1 MNEKLQKLYDLAVD
15 ELTNNILPWWI
26 EHDVDEEHGGF
37 YGAVTNDNAPVPHA
51 TRFITLNA
59 RLVWTFS
66 AAYRVMGNPEYKK
79 MADRAYNYFIK
90 YFWDDEYNAANNRV
104 DEFGDP
110 VSKQRYIYGEAFA
123 IYGLS
128 EYARAMGC
136 NEALEYARKL
146 VASLEKHVYDPVYKG
161 YFESCKPDWTH
172 DPWTRGVNRLPTD
185 EKTMNNHL
193 HLIEAYTC
201 LLRTDKSDFMQNK
214 VREHLYVMLNKI
226 VDHDIH
232 HYFYFQARDWKPTT
246 QEISFGH
253 DIEGTWLMMET
264 AEVLGEP
271 EAMRYTKDT
280 CMNMARACYE
290 QGFRKED
297 GAMLSEYDPVT
308 GHSSLFLSW
317 WEQNEAVVGFLNAW
331 EVTGE
336 EKYLDA
342 SLKCFEF
349 AREHFVDHENGGW
362 FARLSLDGK
371 TVLSTDKVNDYT
383 CPYHNSRM
391 CMEIIERYRK
401 LSKA

>member
-308 GHSSLFLSW
+308 GHSSPFLYW

>member
-1 MNEKLQKLYDLAVD
+1 
-15 ELTNNILPWWI
+15 
-26 EHDVDEEHGGF
+26 
-37 YGAVTNDNAPVPHA
+37 
-51 TRFITLNA
+51 
-59 RLVWTFS
+59 
-66 AAYRVMGNPEYKK
+66 
-79 MADRAYNYFIK
+79 
-90 YFWDDEYNAANNRV
+90 
-104 DEFGDP
+104 
-110 VSKQRYIYGEAFA
+110 
-123 IYGLS
+123 
-128 EYARAMGC
+128 
-136 NEALEYARKL
+136 
-146 VASLEKHVYDPVYKG
+146 
-161 YFESCKPDWTH
+161 
-172 DPWTRGVNRLPTD
+172 
-185 EKTMNNHL
+185 MNNHL

-308 GHSSLFLSW
+308 GHSSPSFPGGRK
-317 WEQNEAVVGFLNAW
+317 NEAVVGFLNAW

-336 EKYLDA
+336 R
-342 SLKCFEF
+342 SI
-349 AREHFVDHENGGW
+349 
-362 FARLSLDGK
+362 
-371 TVLSTDKVNDYT
+371 STRRSMLWV
-383 CPYHNSRM
+383 CPRALCRS
-391 CMEIIERYRK
+391 
-401 LSKA
+401 

>member
-51 TRFITLNA
+51 TRFLTLNA

-161 YFESCKPDWTH
+161 YFESCKPDWTR

-308 GHSSLFLSW
+308 GHSSPFLSW
-317 WEQNEAVVGFLNAW
+317 CR
-331 EVTGE
+331 T
-336 EKYLDA
+336 KRSSA
-342 SLKCFEF
+342 SSMHGKSP
-349 AREHFVDHENGGW
+349 ARRSISTHRSS
-362 FARLSLDGK
+362 ALSLLASTLSIMKTADGSH
-371 TVLSTDKVNDYT
+371 VCRWMARRCFPPIRSTT
-383 CPYHNSRM
+383 TPALTTTAACAWRS
-391 CMEIIERYRK
+391 
-401 LSKA
+401 SSATAS

>member
-146 VASLEKHVYDPVYKG
+146 VMSLEKHVYDPVYKG

-308 GHSSLFLSW
+308 GHSSPFLSW

>member
-110 VSKQRYIYGEAFA
+110 VNKQRYIYGEAFA

-308 GHSSLFLSW
+308 GYSSPFLSW

>member
-253 DIEGTWLMMET
+253 DIEGAWLMMET

-308 GHSSLFLSW
+308 GYSSPFLSW

-362 FARLSLDGK
+362 FVRLSLDGK

>member
-110 VSKQRYIYGEAFA
+110 VSKPRYIYGEAFA

-271 EAMRYTKDT
+271 EAMRYAKDT

-308 GHSSLFLSW
+308 GHSSSFLSW

>member
-1 MNEKLQKLYDLAVD
+1 
-15 ELTNNILPWWI
+15 
-26 EHDVDEEHGGF
+26 
-37 YGAVTNDNAPVPHA
+37 
-51 TRFITLNA
+51 
-59 RLVWTFS
+59 
-66 AAYRVMGNPEYKK
+66 

-232 HYFYFQARDWKPTT
+232 HYFYFQARDWRPTT

-308 GHSSLFLSW
+308 GHSSPFLSW